1 MDILN
6 SDDFKALVLPNGF
19 VYYITPFYLAI
30 PCNVSFDDF
39 PFDKQDCKVS
49 FGSWHYSSKKV
60 RASSFA
66 NGAKLVVFARF
77 AAATE
82 HLVR

>member
-60 RASSFA
+60 R
-66 NGAKLVVFARF
+66 RC
-77 AAATE
+77 
-82 HLVR
+82 